1 MIKIV
6 TDSACQ
12 MSPAQAKQHGIYVA
26 PLMITINNH
35 SYRDFE
41 QITDI
46 QLLRMIK
53 NGAVPS
59 TSQPSIGEKTEIYN
73 QIIAE
78 GNEVID
84 ITMADGLSGTY
95 QSALL
100 AKDTC
105 DDPDKVSVVNVQTLC
120 VPQYVL
126 VNQAQKMAAS
136 GASKDAILTML
147 EKSIPTSENFMIP
160 VDFDFLVHGGRL
172 SNASGILGGLLKLIP
187 IIRANKTCTKLEK
200 FAIVRT
206 YTKALKMMLDTF
218 EKDGVTNEYTFCLSH
233 AHNEEWAN
241 KAIQLIQKRF
251 ENAKVVILPMS
262 PAYICQGGPG
272 CIAFQAI
279 HIIND

>member
-26 PLMITINNH
+26 PLMITINDH

-41 QITDI
+41 QITDV

-53 NGAVPS
+53 DGAVPS

-73 QIIAE
+73 QIIADGDE
-78 GNEVID
+78 IID

-100 AKDTC
+100 AKESC
-105 DDPDKVSVVNVQTLC
+105 DDPMKVSVVNARTLC

-126 VNQAQKMAAS
+126 VNHAQQMAAS
-136 GASKDAILTML
+136 GARREQILSML
-147 EKSIPTSENFMIP
+147 ERSIPTSENFMIP
-160 VDFDFLVHGGRL
+160 VDFDFLVRGGRL

-187 IIRANKTCTKLEK
+187 IIRANDTCTKLEK
-200 FAIVRT
+200 FSIVRT
-206 YTKALKMMLDTF
+206 YTKALKIMLDTF
-218 EKDGVTNEYTFCLSH
+218 EKDGVTNEYTFCLAH

-241 KAIQLIQKRF
+241 KATQMIQRRF
-251 ENAKVVILPMS
+251 EHAKVVILPMS